1 MTGYGYMDSIE
12 KVLSRAT
19 TLTFDCYGTL
29 IDWSG
34 GLEGSFRRLLGDT
47 LADRTD
53 ELFDVYVRTEAEVQ
67 AQGYQSYR
75 SILTE
80 VTKRLARHFGVD
92 LPADRSGELANM
104 LPNWP
109 PFADT
114 NEALR
119 RLKRKYRLG
128 ILSNIDRDLLAG
140 TLQHFEVD
148 FDFVVTAQDVQSYKP
163 AHGHFDRLLA
173 LHAEKGEVLHVA
185 QSLFHDGVPSSEL
198 GIAYAWI
205 NRYNDANETTVRP
218 CATYPDLVS
227 LATSADV

>member
-1 MTGYGYMDSIE
+1 MDSIE
-12 KVLSRAT
+12 EALSRAT

-29 IDWSG
+29 IDWAG
-34 GLEGSFRRLLGDT
+34 GLEDSFRALFGDP
-47 LADRTD
+47 LASRTD
-53 ELFDVYVRTEAEVQ
+53 ELFDVYVRTEAEIE
-67 AQGYQSYR
+67 AKGYQSYR

-80 VTKRLARHFGVD
+80 VAMRLARHFGVD
-92 LPADRSGELANM
+92 MPADRSGELANM

-109 PFADT
+109 PFPDT

-119 RLKRKYRLG
+119 RLKQKYRLG

-148 FDFVVTAQDVQSYKP
+148 FDFVVTAQDVESYKP

-173 LHAEKGEVLHVA
+173 EHAEKSEVLHVA
-185 QSLFHDGVPSSEL
+185 QSLFHDGVPTGEM

-205 NRYNDANETTVRP
+205 NRYNDANKTSVCP
-218 CATYPDLVS
+218 CATYADLAS
-227 LATSADV
+227 LAAAAGV